1 MAQAP
6 ASSPAGKATFQ
17 DRAVPSAPAVASVR
31 PSGLKATA

>member
-6 ASSPAGKATFQ
+6 ASSPAGKATSQ
-17 DRAVPSAPAVASVR
+17 DRAVPLPPAVASVR